1 MYYTSLMVTI
11 LRIVFTMMIIKE
23 IAVPSPVDQI
33 LSEKYS
39 PQIAIA
45 SNVELSFKAFAD
57 GS

>member
-1 MYYTSLMVTI
+1 MVTI

>member
-1 MYYTSLMVTI
+1 MVTI

-23 IAVPSPVDQI
+23 IAVPSPVDQN

-39 PQIAIA
+39 PQIAIG

-57 GS
+57 GL

>member
-23 IAVPSPVDQI
+23 IAVPSPVDQN

-39 PQIAIA
+39 PQIAIG

>member
-11 LRIVFTMMIIKE
+11 LRIVFTAMIIKE
-23 IAVPSPVDQI
+23 IAVPRAVDHN

-39 PQIAIA
+39 LQIAID
-45 SNVELSFKAFAD
+45 SYVLLSSKAFFD